1 MDLED
6 AYDKFAIYDKVDNGS
21 GGEEQQPELDPNV
34 NYNEVTDEEP
44 SEEESSEDSSDDF
57 SRMNHQKETKTEPRW
72 EIIQSSSTCLWL
84 FFRGSDDEED
94 DADNDK

>member
-21 GGEEQQPELDPNV
+21 EGEEQQPELDPNV

-57 SRMNHQKETKTEPRW
+57 SRMNHQKQNRAKIMGNHSIFLNLPLV
-72 EIIQSSSTCLWL
+72 IFQG
-84 FFRGSDDEED
+84 F
-94 DADNDK
+94 